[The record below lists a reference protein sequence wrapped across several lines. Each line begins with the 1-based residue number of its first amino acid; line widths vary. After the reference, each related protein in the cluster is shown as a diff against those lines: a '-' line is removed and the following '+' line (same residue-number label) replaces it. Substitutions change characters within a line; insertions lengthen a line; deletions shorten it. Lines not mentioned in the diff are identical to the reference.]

1 MSKKGIKVY
10 LTKNELLEIMA
21 LCGDKLGGDE
31 VDFLESFVFG
41 GLGMKMEEG
50 IEVIKR
56 DLDID
61 VIGDEPRE

>member
-21 LCGDKLGGDE
+21 LCKDKLGDDK
-31 VDFLESFVFG
+31 VDFLDSFVFG
-41 GLGMKMEEG
+41 GLGMKMEDG

-61 VIGDEPRE
+61 VVGDEPRE